1 MSDLDRHYFWL
12 HAAVVAVILVVVLV
26 GVSMC
31 ALYSADIVAGRFKCD
46 KDDRLLELLMLA
58 YGAVNL
64 RPRALPPAENARPS
78 IPDTK

>member
-1 MSDLDRHYFWL
+1 LNQFDPQRAAFWL
-12 HAAVVAVILVVVLV
+12 RAAVVVTILLVVMA

-31 ALYSADIVAGRFKCD
+31 AVFGADIVAGRFKCD

-64 RPRALPPAENARPS
+64 HWPSPPAG
-78 IPDTK
+78 DK